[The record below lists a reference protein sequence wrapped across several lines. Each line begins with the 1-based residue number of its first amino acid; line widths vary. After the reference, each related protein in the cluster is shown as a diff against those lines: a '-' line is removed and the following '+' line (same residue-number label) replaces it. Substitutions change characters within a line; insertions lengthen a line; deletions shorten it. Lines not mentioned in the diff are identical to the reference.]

1 VSGER
6 FFDGREMFM
15 VHDMFRREF
24 GLMPRVVRG
33 VRAGDRE
40 RTRIVAAHI
49 TGITT
54 VLHTHHHGEDVHVW
68 PALLQRGSADVTR
81 VIDLMENQHARIE
94 ELAAE
99 VDAALGVWRRGATAE
114 SRDALT
120 DLLDRLVPL
129 IKDHMRLEEERAV
142 PLMEKYITAAEWTAA
157 LQAEVGEMDPE
168 TLTLGF
174 GMGMY
179 EGDPDIVAAVIS
191 TMPAEIRPV
200 IQAVAAQAYAA
211 HAELIYG
218 TPTPPRSTEL

>member
-1 VSGER
+1 MSTER

-24 GLMPRVVRG
+24 GLMPSVVRG
-33 VRAGDRE
+33 VRAGDRD

-49 TGITT
+49 TALTT

-99 VDAALGVWRRGATAE
+99 VDAALEAWWGGATAE
-114 SRDALT
+114 CRDALA
-120 DLLDRLVPL
+120 DLLDRLILL

-142 PLMEKYITAAEWTAA
+142 PLMEKYITAAEWTTM
-157 LQAEVGEMDPE
+157 LQVETGEMDPE
-168 TLTLGF
+168 ALTLGF
-174 GMGMY
+174 GMAMY
-179 EGDPDIVAAVIS
+179 EGDPDIVGAVIS
-191 TMPAEIRPV
+191 TMPAEVQPV
-200 IQAVAAQAYAA
+200 IQAIATQAYAA